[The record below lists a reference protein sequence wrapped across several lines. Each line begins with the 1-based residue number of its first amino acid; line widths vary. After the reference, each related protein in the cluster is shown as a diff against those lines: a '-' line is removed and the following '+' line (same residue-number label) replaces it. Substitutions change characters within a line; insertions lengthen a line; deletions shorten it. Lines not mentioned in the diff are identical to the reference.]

1 MTTLYHEQYRPQ
13 FHFTARENWL
23 NDPNGL
29 VFYRGEYHLFFQ
41 HNPTGIEWGNM
52 TWGHAVSDDLLH
64 WRQLEHALL
73 PDSLGTMFSGS
84 AVIDHHD
91 TAGFGAGAL
100 VLIYTAAGG
109 TSDES
114 NGQPFT
120 QCLAYSNDGRT
131 FTKYTGNPVL
141 SHIADGNR
149 DPKVIWHEPSK
160 NWIMTLY
167 LTGNDFA
174 FYTSPNLKDWTHL
187 QTMTVPGCDECPDFF
202 PMAIDGD
209 PAQVKWVW
217 TAANARYLVGD
228 FDGKLFTPDE
238 VEAKPLAG
246 DNYYAVQTFSEMPDG
261 RRIQIAWL
269 NGLEYPGMPFNQQM
283 GIPVE
288 LTLRTTAHGL
298 QLCAVP
304 IHELE
309 NLRISA
315 YMHDKA
321 DITPEI
327 PLSIS
332 LENLKADGFDINIE
346 IAVENS
352 KRVKFILCGILVV
365 WDSTSQM
372 LNKQMPLPVTDGKIG
387 FRALIDR
394 ASIEIFAS
402 NGASILIVKGLPL
415 MNAPELSISSDGSN
429 ISVTKLEIYGLSGI
443 YNFD

>member
-1 MTTLYHEQYRPQ
+1 MTTPYKEKYRPQ

-52 TWGHAVSDDLLH
+52 TWGHAVSDDMLN
-64 WRQLEHALL
+64 WRQLDNALL

-84 AVIDHHD
+84 AVIDHHN

-120 QCLAYSNDGRT
+120 QCLAYSNDGRN
-131 FTKYTGNPVL
+131 FTKYAGNPVL
-141 SHIADGNR
+141 GNIADGNR
-149 DPKVIWHEPSK
+149 DPKVIWHEPTK

-167 LTGNDFA
+167 LTGSDFA

-187 QTMTVPGCDECPDFF
+187 QTITVPGCDECPDFF
-202 PMAIDGD
+202 PLTVDGD

-217 TAANARYLVGD
+217 TAANARYLAGD
-228 FDGKLFTPDE
+228 FDGQLFTPDE
-238 VEAKPLAG
+238 SEARPLAG

-261 RRIQIAWL
+261 RRVQMAWL
-269 NGLEYPGMPFNQQM
+269 NGLEYPDEMPFNQQM

-288 LTLRTTAHGL
+288 LTLRTAVNGL
-298 QLCAVP
+298 RLCAAP
-304 IHELE
+304 IRELE
-309 NLRISA
+309 KLRISA
-315 YMHDKA
+315 YAHDTA
-321 DITPEI
+321 EITPEA
-327 PLSIS
+327 PFNIS
-332 LENLKADGFDINIE
+332 LQDFNAAGYDADIE
-346 IAVENS
+346 IIVGNAKQVE
-352 KRVKFILCGILVV
+352 ILLCGIPIL
-365 WDSTSQM
+365 WDSTAQM
-372 LNKQMPLPVTDGKIG
+372 LNEKMPLPVIEGKIG

-402 NGASILIVKGLPL
+402 NGESILVVKGLPQID
-415 MNAPELSISSDGSN
+415 APGLSILVRDESIILSR
-429 ISVTKLEIYGLSGI
+429 LEIFGLSSVW
-443 YNFD
+443 